1 MAQFHYYSATEKNEI
16 ILFATM
22 CMDLESIMLSEISQ
36 RKTNTLCY
44 LYVQSK
50 INKRMNIAE
59 ADSQLQRTS

>member
-50 INKRMNIAE
+50 INK
-59 ADSQLQRTS
+59 